1 MQKTM
6 IKKSLR
12 IDEVARDLD
21 VSRRTI
27 ERLIQRGELQS
38 FKVGDTRRIDSE
50 EIERLK
56 KKDCAEYNVRR
67 G

>member
-1 MQKTM
+1 M
-6 IKKSLR
+6 KKSYR
-12 IDEVARDLD
+12 IDEVAEEFD

-38 FKVGDTRRIDSE
+38 FKVGDTRRIDPE

-56 KKDCAEYNVRR
+56 KRYQQNPLATN
-67 G
+67 